1 MDNHTF
7 RDSNPG
13 TVFPVP
19 GLGIEEFLI
28 REYSFALSLTANC
41 DLCVVTM
48 VIHIQDS
55 FFLGGGVAY
64 AGSAPLH
71 PLHPL

>member
-1 MDNHTF
+1 MDNYTL

-19 GLGIEEFLI
+19 GVRIGEFLI
-28 REYSFALSLTANC
+28 REYSFALSLIANC

-48 VIHIQDS
+48 VTQTSGCSGRTD
-55 FFLGGGVAY
+55 LGEAY
-64 AGSAPLH
+64 AVRRICPL
-71 PLHPL
+71 